1 MGATK
6 TQVMNLLELRY
17 DYQSARNVLV
27 NWRKAAGIKD
37 DSENLDDAQLRCL
50 LAYLKNNESAA
61 ERVYAA
67 IERLILT
74 DNGEMP
80 AENIAEAPAA
90 EVVAEAPVAEAVAEA
105 VADAPAFE
113 ENAWEAQ
120 VSEENADDA
129 QVSEENADDAQAAD
143 ENADDAQAADENADN
158 RAAEGGKKKKNKK
171 R

>member
-27 NWRKAAGIKD
+27 NWRKAAGIKE

-50 LAYLKNNESAA
+50 LAYLKNNEAAA
-61 ERVYAA
+61 ERVHAA

-74 DNGEMP
+74 DNGDMP
-80 AENIAEAPAA
+80 AENIVETPAA
-90 EVVAEAPVAEAVAEA
+90 EVVEAPVAEEIAEA
-105 VADAPAFE
+105 PAEEAVVEAPVAE
-113 ENAWEAQ
+113 ENADEAQ
-120 VSEENADDA
+120 ASEENAD
-129 QVSEENADDAQAAD
+129 E
-143 ENADDAQAADENADN
+143 AQAADENADN